1 MFQDTFGMRLR
12 GAYLTFH
19 RFGNAYCEQFGMTA
33 DQFVVLSLL
42 TEEDGITQ
50 RQVAERSYSDAN
62 TIAAMLARLEK
73 KKLVRRE
80 RHPTDGRARR
90 VGLTSQGRK
99 VQRHVWESWK
109 RLLKELDDAFHSEEL
124 QALKSLLERVP
135 RVVGELRDRYLA
147 TQ

>member
-1 MFQDTFGMRLR
+1 
-12 GAYLTFH
+12 
-19 RFGNAYCEQFGMTA
+19 
-33 DQFVVLSLL
+33 
-42 TEEDGITQ
+42 GITQ
-50 RQVAERSYSDAN
+50 RQVVERSYSDAN

-99 VQRHVWESWK
+99 VQRHGWESWE
-109 RLLKELDDAFHSEEL
+109 RGVPGLAAAFHSEEL

-135 RVVGELRDRYLA
+135 RVVGELRDRRLA
-147 TQ
+147 TP